1 MENEMKN
8 NEIKNE
14 VTATEN
20 IIPFSVTLND
30 YKTKIYSA
38 INECNLHP
46 SIVKMVI
53 ENLYKEISVTAN
65 EFEKK
70 EIEDYNNKK

>member
-8 NEIKNE
+8 NEIEN
-14 VTATEN
+14 ATEN

-30 YKTKIYSA
+30 FKTKIYSA

-53 ENLYKEISVTAN
+53 ENLYKEISVSAN

-70 EIEDYNNKK
+70 EIEDYNNRK

>member
-1 MENEMKN
+1 M
-8 NEIKNE
+8 IKSLSLILSS
-14 VTATEN
+14 TDKSWLS
-20 IIPFSVTLND
+20 IIPFSVALND
-30 YKTKIYSA
+30 FKTKIYSA

-70 EIEDYNNKK
+70 EIHDYNNKK